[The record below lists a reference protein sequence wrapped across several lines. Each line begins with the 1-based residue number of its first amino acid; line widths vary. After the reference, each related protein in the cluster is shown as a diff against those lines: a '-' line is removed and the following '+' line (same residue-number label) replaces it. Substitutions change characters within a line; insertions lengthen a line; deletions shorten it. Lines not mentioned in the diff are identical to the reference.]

1 MWRQFIRH
9 KLGLDVKDKGKALK
23 IKQRLAM
30 LYGFIGWNCFG
41 ITFYLLVKNKM
52 PSDPAERRSAYKML
66 SGTSTGNMHVYQ
78 VTGLKLKEFDVK
90 FSPEEENNTTEIEK
104 ETTKVDEH

>member
-1 MWRQFIRH
+1 MLQ
-9 KLGLDVKDKGKALK
+9 KLKKKK
-23 IKQRLAM
+23 N
-30 LYGFIGWNCFG
+30 YSFIGS
-41 ITFYLLVKNKM
+41 V
-52 PSDPAERRSAYKML
+52 YKTL

-90 FSPEEENNTTEIEK
+90 FSPEEENKTTEIEK